1 VLWKEIQ
8 REYEK
13 VFNNFKKSGNHNSS
27 FTMEA
32 MRTFRNTENDEES
45 CQSMTSA
52 DLNDVFG
59 VEAGGFCNFTN
70 SIVIIYLRL
79 WLNEKPGLTNF
90 VSRQLPEAIQIDT
103 AVPRSS
109 AVAAKP
115 APEAKMRKSPHL
127 IADSINN
134 LAKVRKIDDGRKEMH
149 SSITKFHESE
159 TRKSAITAWMEEI
172 QLVRTQIEVLTEWY
186 EKCNDP
192 ERKAKYKKGLD
203 DLENKLD
210 VLLMS

>member
-1 VLWKEIQ
+1 
-8 REYEK
+8 
-13 VFNNFKKSGNHNSS
+13 
-27 FTMEA
+27 
-32 MRTFRNTENDEES
+32 
-45 CQSMTSA
+45 
-52 DLNDVFG
+52 
-59 VEAGGFCNFTN
+59 
-70 SIVIIYLRL
+70 
-79 WLNEKPGLTNF
+79 LNEKLGLTTF
-90 VSRQLPEAIQIDT
+90 VSHQLLEAIQIDT

-172 QLVRTQIEVLTEWY
+172 QLV
-186 EKCNDP
+186 
-192 ERKAKYKKGLD
+192 
-203 DLENKLD
+203 
-210 VLLMS
+210 